1 MIYQHGIV
9 IVDSQIWHNL
19 NTSNNHY
26 HQIINKNF
34 LFYFIYLLKIYYKV
48 MNILRLH
55 YILYYK
61 YYFYILFYFSH

>member
-55 YILYYK
+55 YIL
-61 YYFYILFYFSH
+61 